1 MSDATVF
8 SRSRQFVFEKPVTR
22 TEVEGLL
29 KKMLHAIGEQLS
41 YNAVILG
48 HIKVLA
54 RLSTGDDYLF
64 LSLTRL
70 DRVDVKASSSWS
82 RLECEVIDNIELAI
96 NVLVVGYSS
105 GTVGKA
111 VDAALTRSGLAP
123 KNI

>member
-8 SRSRQFVFEKPVTR
+8 SRSRQLVFEKSVTR

-29 KKMLHAIGEQLS
+29 KKMLHSIGEQLS

-70 DRVDVKASSSWS
+70 DRVDVTASSDWL
-82 RLECEVIDNIELAI
+82 RLECDVIDNIELAI
-96 NVLVVGYSS
+96 NVLVFGYSS
-105 GTVGKA
+105 STVGKV
-111 VDAALTRSGLAP
+111 VDAALTSSGLTP

>member
-41 YNAVILG
+41 YNTVILG

-54 RLSTGDDYLF
+54 RSSTGDDYLF

-70 DRVDVKASSSWS
+70 DRVDVKASPDWS
-82 RLECEVIDNIELAI
+82 RLECDVIDNIELAI
-96 NVLVVGYSS
+96 NVLVFGYSS
-105 GTVGKA
+105 STVEKV
-111 VDAALTRSGLAP
+111 VDAALKSSGLAP